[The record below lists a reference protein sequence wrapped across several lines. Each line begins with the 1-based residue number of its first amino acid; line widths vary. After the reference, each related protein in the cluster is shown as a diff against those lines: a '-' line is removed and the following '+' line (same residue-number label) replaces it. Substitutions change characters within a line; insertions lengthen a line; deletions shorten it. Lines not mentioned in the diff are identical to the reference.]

1 MTKHAAFSK
10 TDIAIIGPGPVGLI
24 AALACAQ
31 ETPFSISLFGPCPSS
46 EQLENDTRTTAF
58 MVPSLTLLDH
68 LKVWP
73 VIQKHASPLK
83 HLRMIDDCA
92 NLLRAPDCLFS
103 ASELDMEAFAQ
114 NIPNKHLNQQ
124 LIKLVE
130 AHANINWITT
140 KAVTSIFPEH
150 DHVMIETQE
159 GQAYKASLLIG
170 ADGRN
175 SPARRASGIHEKV
188 WSYEQTA
195 ISCNFTHE
203 LPHNATS
210 VEFHRPS
217 GPLTLIPLKEN
228 HASLVWSL
236 QPKQADDMIQL
247 STDKFCQQLEQSMH
261 SIWGPITNAGKRVA
275 FPIKGMKLD
284 HFAAKRIFLVGEAAH
299 IVPPIGAQ
307 GLNLGVRDVA
317 YLVDSLKS
325 QTDLNSDIHSLEA
338 AYNKARQ
345 HDVWSRTTTIDWLNK
360 SLLLSFLPLKF
371 LRTAG
376 LNAMNASQTL
386 RKLLMNEG
394 LGTSLD
400 LPTLMRPKQK
410 VAS

>member
-1 MTKHAAFSK
+1 MSDSK
-10 TDIAIIGPGPVGLI
+10 IASTDLAIIGPGPVGLI
-24 AALACAQ
+24 TALACAQ
-31 ETPFSISLFGPCPSS
+31 ETNFSISLFGPCPSN

-58 MVPSLTLLDH
+58 MVPSLTMLDH
-68 LKVWP
+68 LNLWP
-73 VIQKHASPLK
+73 AIKKNAAPLE

-92 NLLRAPDCLFS
+92 SLLRAPDCSFS
-103 ASELDMEAFAQ
+103 AQELGLEAFAQ
-114 NIPNKHLNQQ
+114 NIPNKDLNQQ
-124 LIKLVE
+124 LITMVTEHPNITWVE
-130 AHANINWITT
+130 T
-140 KAVTSIFPEH
+140 KAVTSICPEH
-150 DHVMIETQE
+150 DHVMIQTQE
-159 GQAYKASLLIG
+159 GASYRSSVLIG

-175 SPARRASGIHEKV
+175 SPARRASGIKEKV

-203 LPHNATS
+203 YPHNATS

-236 QPKQADDMIQL
+236 RPKQADEMIQL
-247 STDKFCQQLEQSMH
+247 STDQFSQQLEQTMH
-261 SIWGPITNAGKRVA
+261 SIWGPITSVGKRVA

-299 IVPPIGAQ
+299 VVPPIGAQ

-317 YLVDSLKS
+317 YLVESLKS
-325 QTDLNSDIHSLEA
+325 KTDLSADIHSLEA

-360 SLLLSFLPLKF
+360 SLLLSYLPLKI
-371 LRTAG
+371 LRSAG

-400 LPTLMRPKQK
+400 LPPLMRQKQK

>member
-1 MTKHAAFSK
+1 M
-10 TDIAIIGPGPVGLI
+10 
-24 AALACAQ
+24 
-31 ETPFSISLFGPCPSS
+31 
-46 EQLENDTRTTAF
+46 
-58 MVPSLTLLDH
+58 
-68 LKVWP
+68 
-73 VIQKHASPLK
+73 PL
-83 HLRMIDDCA
+83 
-92 NLLRAPDCLFS
+92 
-103 ASELDMEAFAQ
+103 Q
-114 NIPNKHLNQQ
+114 
-124 LIKLVE
+124 
-130 AHANINWITT
+130 
-140 KAVTSIFPEH
+140 
-150 DHVMIETQE
+150 
-159 GQAYKASLLIG
+159 
-170 ADGRN
+170 
-175 SPARRASGIHEKV
+175 
-188 WSYEQTA
+188 
-195 ISCNFTHE
+195 
-203 LPHNATS
+203 

-236 QPKQADDMIQL
+236 QPKQADDMLQL

-317 YLVDSLKS
+317 YLVESLKS
-325 QTDLNSDIHSLEA
+325 QKDLKTDIHSLEA

-410 VAS
+410 VTS